1 MEYRWSVSEFDKHIE
16 EYKKL
21 RKQISIFNSSER
33 NECNYRIYQL
43 EDMKNYLLGKKELE
57 SPSTNFIFYK
67 DKNKFLPTKIYKSYL
82 NIPEYITETLLSA
95 TLEFRNLKPYEDEKI
110 LPIIG
115 LTDDEIIKMSYDFF
129 KWLPKKEYLN
139 LFEEY
144 ILKRNNL
151 LHFSYEDYGFLAG
164 ETIPFRYPIYTPY
177 IHILKEDT
185 INDFISLI
193 HEIGHTIMLKND
205 DVNSLISNHYY
216 LMELEGF
223 FFEYLARR
231 YLKEKFDD
239 ESIDLFEFVDFGNIY
254 NSFLDFFILDTG
266 VNLVDHRKT
275 IDIQYVQ
282 EKILKEE
289 LPFEI
294 NENILINSLH
304 TDPVVSIK
312 YLFSF
317 LTSLD
322 LELEADSDIEKAI
335 YRFEKI
341 RNNKDNVFQN
351 LTDNHISFM
360 GKDENYVPCQKKIER
375 INSYLK

>member
-1 MEYRWSVSEFDKHIE
+1 MEYRWSVFLFDKHIE

-21 RKQISIFNSSER
+21 HKQISIFNSSEK
-33 NECNYRIYQL
+33 NECEYRIYQL
-43 EDMKNYLLGKKELE
+43 ENMKNYLLDKNELE
-57 SPSTNFIFYK
+57 SPSPTFIFYK
-67 DKNKFLPTKIYKSYL
+67 DKNRFLPTKIYKSYL
-82 NIPEYITETLLSA
+82 NIPKYITETLLNA
-95 TLEFRNLKPYEDEKI
+95 TLEFRNLKPYEDENI

-129 KWLPKKEYLN
+129 KWLSNKKYLS

-144 ILKRNNL
+144 ILKRKNL
-151 LHFSYEDYGFLAG
+151 LHFSYEDYSIAG
-164 ETIPFRYPIYTPY
+164 ETIPFRCPIYTPY
-177 IHILKEDT
+177 IHILKSNT

-193 HEIGHTIMLKND
+193 HEMGHAIMLKND
-205 DVNSLISNHYY
+205 DINSLISNHYY

-231 YLKEKFDD
+231 YLKENFDD
-239 ESIDLFEFVDFGNIY
+239 ESIDLLEFIDFENIY
-254 NSFLDFFILDTG
+254 NDFLDLFILDTG
-266 VNLVDHRKT
+266 VSLVDHRKA
-275 IDIQYVQ
+275 IDIQYIQ

-289 LPFEI
+289 LPFDIDET
-294 NENILINSLH
+294 ILINSLQA
-304 TDPVVSIK
+304 DPVVSIK

-335 YRFEKI
+335 YRLEKI

-351 LTDNHISFM
+351 LTDNHISFI
-360 GKDENYVPCQKKIER
+360 GKDENYVPLQKKIER
-375 INSYLK
+375 INIYLK

>member
-21 RKQISIFNSSER
+21 RRHISIFNSSEK
-33 NECNYRIYQL
+33 NECDYRIYQL
-43 EDMKNYLLGKKELE
+43 EDMKNYLLGKKELAF
-57 SPSTNFIFYK
+57 PSTNFIFYK

-82 NIPEYITETLLSA
+82 DIPEYITKTLLSA
-95 TLEFRNLKPYEDEKI
+95 TLEFRNLKPYEDENI

-115 LTDDEIIKMSYDFF
+115 LTDDEIIKMGYDFF
-129 KWLPKKEYLN
+129 KWLPRKEYLN

-144 ILKRNNL
+144 ILKRKNL
-151 LHFSYEDYGFLAG
+151 LQFSYAGDYSLSG

-177 IHILKEDT
+177 IHILKNNT

-193 HEIGHTIMLKND
+193 HEMGHAIMLEND
-205 DVNSLISNHYY
+205 DHNSLISNHYY

-239 ESIDLFEFVDFGNIY
+239 ESIDLLEFVDFENIY
-254 NSFLDFFILDTG
+254 NDFLDFFILDTG
-266 VNLVDHRKT
+266 VSLVDHRKT
-275 IDIQYVQ
+275 IDISYVQ

-289 LPFEI
+289 LPFDI
-294 NENILINSLH
+294 NENMLINSLH
-304 TDPVVSIK
+304 TDPVLSIK

-341 RNNKDNVFQN
+341 RNNKNNVFQN

-360 GKDENYVPCQKKIER
+360 GKDENYVPFQKKIER

>member
-1 MEYRWSVSEFDKHIE
+1 MEYRWSVSLFDKHIE

-21 RKQISIFNSSER
+21 HKQISIFNSSEK
-33 NECNYRIYQL
+33 NECEYRIYQL
-43 EDMKNYLLGKKELE
+43 ENMKNYLLDKNELE
-57 SPSTNFIFYK
+57 SPSPTFIFYK
-67 DKNKFLPTKIYKSYL
+67 DKNRFLPTKIYKSYL
-82 NIPEYITETLLSA
+82 DIPKYITETLLSA
-95 TLEFRNLKPYEDEKI
+95 TLEFRNLKPYEDENI

-129 KWLPKKEYLN
+129 KWLSNKKYLS

-144 ILKRNNL
+144 ILKRKNL
-151 LHFSYEDYGFLAG
+151 LHFSYEDYSLAG
-164 ETIPFRYPIYTPY
+164 ETISFRYPIYTPY
-177 IHILKEDT
+177 IHILKSNT

-193 HEIGHTIMLKND
+193 HEMGHAIMLKND
-205 DVNSLISNHYY
+205 DINSLISNHYY

-231 YLKEKFDD
+231 YLKENFDD
-239 ESIDLFEFVDFGNIY
+239 GSIDLLEFIDFENIY
-254 NSFLDFFILDTG
+254 NDFLDLFILDTG
-266 VNLVDHRKT
+266 VSLVDHRKA
-275 IDIQYVQ
+275 IDIQYIQ

-289 LPFEI
+289 LPFDIDEK
-294 NENILINSLH
+294 ILINSLQA
-304 TDPVVSIK
+304 DPVVSIK

-335 YRFEKI
+335 YRLEKI

-351 LTDNHISFM
+351 LTDNHISFI
-360 GKDENYVPCQKKIER
+360 GKDENYVPLQKKIER
-375 INSYLK
+375 INIYLK

>member
-1 MEYRWSVSEFDKHIE
+1 MEYRWSVFLFDKHIE

-21 RKQISIFNSSER
+21 HKQISIFNSSEK
-33 NECNYRIYQL
+33 NECEYRIYQL
-43 EDMKNYLLGKKELE
+43 ENMKNYLLDKNELE
-57 SPSTNFIFYK
+57 SPSPTFIFYK
-67 DKNKFLPTKIYKSYL
+67 DKNRFLPTKIYKSYL
-82 NIPEYITETLLSA
+82 DIPKYITETLLNA
-95 TLEFRNLKPYEDEKI
+95 TLEFRNLKPYEDENI

-129 KWLPKKEYLN
+129 KWLSNKKYLS

-144 ILKRNNL
+144 ILKRKNL
-151 LHFSYEDYGFLAG
+151 LHFSYEDYSIAG
-164 ETIPFRYPIYTPY
+164 ETIPFRCPIYTPY
-177 IHILKEDT
+177 IHILKSNT

-193 HEIGHTIMLKND
+193 HEMGHAIMLKND
-205 DVNSLISNHYY
+205 DINSLISNHYY

-231 YLKEKFDD
+231 YLKENFDD
-239 ESIDLFEFVDFGNIY
+239 ESIDLLEFIDFENIY
-254 NSFLDFFILDTG
+254 NDFLDLFILDTG
-266 VNLVDHRKT
+266 VSLVDHRKA
-275 IDIQYVQ
+275 IDIQYIQ

-289 LPFEI
+289 LPFDIDEK
-294 NENILINSLH
+294 ILINSLQA
-304 TDPVVSIK
+304 DPVVSIK

-335 YRFEKI
+335 YRLEKI

-351 LTDNHISFM
+351 LTDNHISFI
-360 GKDENYVPCQKKIER
+360 GKDENYVPLQKKIER
-375 INSYLK
+375 INTYLK

>member
-1 MEYRWSVSEFDKHIE
+1 MEYRWSVSLFDKHIE

-21 RKQISIFNSSER
+21 HKQISIFNSSEK
-33 NECNYRIYQL
+33 NECEYRIYQL
-43 EDMKNYLLGKKELE
+43 ENMKNYLLDKNELE
-57 SPSTNFIFYK
+57 SPSPTFIFYK
-67 DKNKFLPTKIYKSYL
+67 DKNRFLPTKIYKSYL
-82 NIPEYITETLLSA
+82 DIPKYITETLLSA
-95 TLEFRNLKPYEDEKI
+95 TLEFRNLKPYEDENI

-115 LTDDEIIKMSYDFF
+115 LTDDEIVEMSYDFF
-129 KWLPKKEYLN
+129 KWLPNKKYLS

-144 ILKRNNL
+144 ILKRKNL
-151 LHFSYEDYGFLAG
+151 LHFSYEDYSLAG

-177 IHILKEDT
+177 IHILKNNT

-193 HEIGHTIMLKND
+193 HEMGHAIMLKND
-205 DVNSLISNHYY
+205 DINSLISNHYY

-231 YLKEKFDD
+231 YLKENFDN
-239 ESIDLFEFVDFGNIY
+239 ESIDLLEFIDFENIY
-254 NSFLDFFILDTG
+254 NDFLDFFILDTG
-266 VNLVDHRKT
+266 VSLVDHRKA
-275 IDIQYVQ
+275 IDIQYIQ

-289 LPFEI
+289 LPFDIDET
-294 NENILINSLH
+294 ILINSLQA
-304 TDPVVSIK
+304 DPVVSIK

-335 YRFEKI
+335 YRLEKI

-351 LTDNHISFM
+351 LTDNHISFI
-360 GKDENYVPCQKKIER
+360 GKDENYVPLQKKIER
-375 INSYLK
+375 INTYLK